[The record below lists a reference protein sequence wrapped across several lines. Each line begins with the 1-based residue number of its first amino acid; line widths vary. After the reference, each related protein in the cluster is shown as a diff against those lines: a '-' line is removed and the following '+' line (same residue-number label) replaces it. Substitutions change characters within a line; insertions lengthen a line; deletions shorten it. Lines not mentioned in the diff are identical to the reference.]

1 MEQDTNM
8 TKRVTLISNNDG
20 SFMLGADHFS
30 KIEGENLIEQLI
42 NANIRHGHAIT
53 HHAAIYGA
61 CNERFIAR
69 RLDGAVVWK
78 LEIVTEEVVAYNE
91 RQLARAESQAIAEQ
105 SRDDRRKA
113 LADEGVVEYT
123 ISSKV
128 VLWETDIIT
137 VPLGDDSEEVAITQ
151 AHQRINL
158 KHKNKCDI
166 DDWDITE
173 N

>member
-1 MEQDTNM
+1 MKQNKNM
-8 TKRVTLISNNDG
+8 TKHVTIISNNDG
-20 SFMLGADHFS
+20 SFRCGDDHFS
-30 KIEGENLIEQLI
+30 KIEGEKLIEHLI

-53 HHAAIYGA
+53 YHDAIYGVS
-61 CNERFIAR
+61 NERFFAR
-69 RLDGAVVWK
+69 HDGEVVWK

-91 RQLARAESQAIAEQ
+91 RQRASAESQAIAEQ
-105 SRDDRRKA
+105 SKDDRRKA

-137 VPLGDDSEEVAITQ
+137 VPLGDDSEEVAIAQ

-158 KHKNKCDI
+158 THKNKCDI